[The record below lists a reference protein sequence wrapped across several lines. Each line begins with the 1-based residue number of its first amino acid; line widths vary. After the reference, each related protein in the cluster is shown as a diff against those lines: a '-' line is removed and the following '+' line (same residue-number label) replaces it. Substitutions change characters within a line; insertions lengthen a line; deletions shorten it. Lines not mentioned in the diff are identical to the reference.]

1 MVAIFL
7 EHVSCNFQ
15 EAFLSSGLSKFFRFR
30 VLNEDAQLFKDPVVV
45 VHSDFLILT
54 SEIVLSDGIFF
65 AESVVEYLLLPN
77 FHDCPLYSPSV
88 CEHFD
93 FVYFIALNVEICLWI

>member
-1 MVAIFL
+1 M
-7 EHVSCNFQ
+7 
-15 EAFLSSGLSKFFRFR
+15 
-30 VLNEDAQLFKDPVVV
+30 V
-45 VHSDFLILT
+45 VHCDFLILT

-93 FVYFIALNVEICLWI
+93 FVYFIALNVEISLWI